1 MAGKNCAGCGE
12 KKEEGAPVPERI
24 VELDLTGMTKDEKN
38 KALAKRA
45 LDIRKEMGFTDKKL
59 ANLKEEY
66 EDVIREL
73 LLIAAG
79 QK

>member
-1 MAGKNCAGCGE
+1 
-12 KKEEGAPVPERI
+12 
-24 VELDLTGMTKDEKN
+24 MTKDEKN

-59 ANLKEEY
+59 ANLREEY